1 MDASF
6 VPNKLPPLI
15 PVTRNGYRQPS
26 LLEEMSQLGLS
37 VGEMSVNN
45 EDYNVDDD

>member
-1 MDASF
+1 
-6 VPNKLPPLI
+6 
-15 PVTRNGYRQPS
+15 
-26 LLEEMSQLGLS
+26 LEEISQLGLS